1 MRSCKTQGNISQ
13 PDLEAIKSWLLA
25 LCGQVRFLSYHHHH
39 QGLPEAPSS
48 EGQTRRSHCPWS
60 SWHRWDKSL
69 YPPGQEGSCRRD
81 QEEPDSMSVTLVTPP
96 PPPCL
101 PEAPSSEG
109 RLGPG
114 KELPLPLEELA
125 ERGQVPLPTR
135 TGRQLQEG
143 SGGAHPAV
151 TAWAQHW
158 QRLAWHL
165 QKLGLLASRKEA
177 EQEHP
182 SKAAS
187 EGGKGKCSTL
197 GVILHWKLR
206 WKGTRSP
213 RRALWWVVSMKMLW
227 SQQSKEIW

>member
-1 MRSCKTQGNISQ
+1 MRSCKKQGNISQ

-25 LCGQVRFLSYHHHH
+25 QCGQVRFLSYHHHH

-60 SWHRWDKSL
+60 SRHRWDKSL

-81 QEEPDSMSVTLVTPP
+81 QEEPTQQWQHELNT
-96 PPPCL
+96 
-101 PEAPSSEG
+101 
-109 RLGPG
+109 G
-114 KELPLPLEELA
+114 K
-125 ERGQVPLPTR
+125 GW
-135 TGRQLQEG
+135 
-143 SGGAHPAV
+143 H
-151 TAWAQHW
+151 
-158 QRLAWHL
+158 WHL
-165 QKLGLLASRKEA
+165 QKLELLASRKEA

-213 RRALWWVVSMKMLW
+213 RRALWWVLSMKMLW